1 MQLAVLGLVLLILI
15 VAPSNAYSE
24 FVVNSVKITIDSNN
38 LVVNTELNLTINQE
52 IENALNKGIPLTLIH
67 EYTLYRK
74 RPFMWDKRVQHWR
87 YKINIRYHAL
97 SGRYIV
103 SGDTQSSLQSFLS
116 TEAALQY
123 MGNTELLRLP
133 LLNINSEQLDDN
145 FLLAFRV
152 RLDIESLP
160 APLRPVAYTS
170 TEWRLNSP
178 WTQWTIQ
185 N

>member
-1 MQLAVLGLVLLILI
+1 MRLAVFNLVMMVLI

-24 FVVNSVKITIDSNN
+24 FSVNSIKVTIGSNF
-38 LVVNTELNLTINQE
+38 LVLNTDLNLAINQE

-74 RPFMWDKRVQHWR
+74 RPFIWNKRIQQWR
-87 YKINIRYHAL
+87 YQMNIRYHAL

-103 SGDTQSSLQSFLS
+103 SGDTPSSSQSFLS

-123 MGNTELLRLP
+123 MGDTDLLRLP
-133 LLNINSEQLDDN
+133 LLNIKSELLDDN
-145 FLLAFRV
+145 FVLAFRV

-170 TEWRLNSP
+170 SEWRLSTP